1 MSRSNEHGQPMGV
14 PVDWAPRPRVA
25 PVTLTGRTVKVEP
38 LATVH
43 VDDLADAFLG
53 SPEIWTYSPFGPYAD
68 RAGIAAYVDALTA
81 NPDHV
86 PFAVVVD
93 GRAVGVECLMRIDER
108 NGVVEVGG
116 IVLGPAL
123 QRTTASTEAAY
134 LLARHVFDD
143 LGYRRYEW
151 KCDSLNEPSRAAATR
166 LGFAYEGR
174 FRQALVYKGRNRDTD
189 WFSITDGEWP
199 ALRASFEA
207 WLDPANHGPAGQ
219 RHSLEDCR
227 AAQEMGE
234 AEAQANSA

>member
-1 MSRSNEHGQPMGV
+1 MSRSNEHGQPIGV

-25 PVTLTGRTVKVEP
+25 PVTLTGRTVTVEP

-143 LGYRRYEW
+143 LGSRYEW